1 MYRSL
6 PLLVGLR
13 YTRARRRNQFVSLI
27 SLISML
33 GLILGVAVLIVVLS
47 VMNGFDLELRDR
59 VLGVL
64 PHGAVVSRTPIENW
78 QQIRQKLEQHP
89 QVIASA
95 PFINGSALLM
105 SQQMIQGISFSGI
118 ESEYERKVSIIDEFF
133 IEGSLDQLDKTR
145 FGLVMGQPLAD
156 KLDLSVG
163 DQVTMVLPQA
173 TLTLVGPVPRLKRF
187 TLIGIFRIG
196 ADIDRTLV
204 LIRLQDAARIMKM
217 TAGVQGI
224 RVLMQDLFSVSRV
237 LRTLLPELGDDS
249 LFTQSWMHTI
259 HGNLYQAIRMQK
271 STMFLLLLLVVA
283 VAVFN
288 VISSLVMMVTD
299 KKGDIAILRTLG
311 ASPAAIM
318 GIFVLYGTMIGLAG
332 VLLGAALGVLLSW
345 WISDI
350 YLWLEDFFQLSIMSE
365 YFINYL
371 PSQVLLADLLTV
383 CGATLMICSCA
394 TIFPAIKAARANPA
408 EALRYE

>member
-6 PLLVGLR
+6 PLFVGLR
-13 YTRARRRNQFVSLI
+13 YIRAKRRNQFVSLI

-47 VMNGFDLELRDR
+47 VMNGFDKELRQR

-64 PHGAVVSRTPIENW
+64 PHGAVVSRTSMENW
-78 QQIRQKLEQHP
+78 QELSSKLAAHP
-89 QVIASA
+89 QVIAAA
-95 PFINGSALLM
+95 PFINGAALLM
-105 SQQMIQGISFSGI
+105 SQQKIEGVSFSGI
-118 ESEYERKVSIIDEFF
+118 EPELEREVSIIGEFF
-133 IEGSLDQLDKTR
+133 IEGSLEQLNRSR
-145 FGLVMGQPLAD
+145 FGLVMGQPLAE
-156 KLDLSVG
+156 KLELSVG

-173 TLTLVGPVPRLKRF
+173 TLTLVGPLPRLKRF
-187 TLIGIFRIG
+187 TLTGVFRIG

-204 LIRLQDAARIMKM
+204 LIHLQDAARILKLP
-217 TAGVQGI
+217 AGVQGI
-224 RVLMQDLFSVSRV
+224 RVLMRDLFTVNEV
-237 LRTLLPELGDDS
+237 LQELLSDLDDDD
-249 LFTQSWMHTI
+249 LFARSWMHTI
-259 HGNLYQAIRMQK
+259 HGNLYRAIRMQK

-288 VISSLVMMVTD
+288 VVSSLVMMVTD

-311 ASPAAIM
+311 ATPAAIM
-318 GIFVLYGTMIGLAG
+318 GIFLLYGSMIGLLG
-332 VLLGAALGVLLSW
+332 VLLGAILGISLSW

-350 YLWLEDFFQLSIMSE
+350 YLWIDRIFQLNIMSE

-371 PSQVLLADLLTV
+371 PAQILLADLLTV
-383 CGATLMICSCA
+383 CGVTLIICCCA

>member
-1 MYRSL
+1 MYRSI

-33 GLILGVAVLIVVLS
+33 GLILGVAVLLVVLS
-47 VMNGFDLELRDR
+47 VMNGFDKELRER

-64 PHGAVVSRTPIENW
+64 PHGAVVSRTSMQDW
-78 QQIRQKLEQHP
+78 QQLRSTLEAHP
-89 QVIASA
+89 QVLASA

-105 SQQMIQGISFSGI
+105 SQQKIQGVSFSGI
-118 ESEYERKVSIIDEFF
+118 EPDLEREVSIVGEFF
-133 IEGSLDQLDKTR
+133 IEGTLEKLNQTR
-145 FGLVMGQPLAD
+145 FGIAIGQPLAD
-156 KLDLSVG
+156 KLELSVG
-163 DQVTMVLPQA
+163 DQVTMVLPEA
-173 TLTLVGPVPRLKRF
+173 TLTLVGPLPRLKRF
-187 TLIGIFRIG
+187 TLVGIFRVG

-204 LIRLQDAARIMKM
+204 LMHMRDAAKILKLPDG
-217 TAGVQGI
+217 AQGI
-224 RVLMQDLFSVSRV
+224 RVLMQDLFVVSQV
-237 LRTLLPELGDDS
+237 LRELLLDLNGDD
-249 LFTQSWMHTI
+249 LFAQSWMHTI

-271 STMFLLLLLVVA
+271 STMYLLLLLVVA

-288 VISSLVMMVTD
+288 VVSSLVMMVTD

-311 ASPAAIM
+311 ASPTTIA
-318 GIFVLYGTMIGLAG
+318 GIFVLYGTMIGLIG
-332 VLLGAALGVLLSW
+332 VLLGATLGISLSW

-350 YLWLEDFFQLSIMSE
+350 YLWIEKTLQLNIMSE

-371 PSQVLLADLLTV
+371 PSQILLGDVLSV
-383 CGATLMICSCA
+383 CGVTVMICCCA
-394 TIFPAIKAARANPA
+394 TIFPAIRAASANPA